1 MTSVNITPQSQGTS
15 SIIRWET
22 AAKVAK
28 NLAPAGPKVKPAD
41 MRAAV
46 ESMRYAT
53 VASVDYVYE
62 ITGLE
67 AAHNLRDS
75 EVLIVDRATWAKAN
89 TQSFAVM
96 LDPVGD
102 SLMGQK
108 FAEMTDSQKNLASVA
123 GSTELGGV
131 LAYLSTRVLGQY
143 DPYAALAG
151 HGAEGGRLMIVAPNL
166 IQLEQELNVDPEDF
180 RLWVCLH
187 EQTHRV
193 QFAAA
198 PWMREHILHLM
209 QAMTE
214 ELGATS
220 ENLMERALSAA
231 SSLKNSKES
240 DSSQKTSGVETVM
253 SAEARELL
261 SQITA
266 VMSLLEG
273 HANVVM
279 DAVDSSI
286 VPTVR
291 TIRRRFNRRSETQKI
306 LTKFM
311 SKLLGMDRKLRQYK
325 DGQKFVQFIV
335 DARGMQQFNRIWDGA
350 QNLPTETEIHN
361 PQAWIDRVLGAEIE
375 SARGGQK

>member
-1 MTSVNITPQSQGTS
+1 MTSANITPQSQGTS

-361 PQAWIDRVLGAEIE
+361 PQTWIDRVLGAEIE

>member
-1 MTSVNITPQSQGTS
+1 MTSANITPQSQGTS

-220 ENLMERALSAA
+220 ENLMERALSAV

>member
-1 MTSVNITPQSQGTS
+1 MTSANITPQSQGTS

-193 QFAAA
+193 QFVAA